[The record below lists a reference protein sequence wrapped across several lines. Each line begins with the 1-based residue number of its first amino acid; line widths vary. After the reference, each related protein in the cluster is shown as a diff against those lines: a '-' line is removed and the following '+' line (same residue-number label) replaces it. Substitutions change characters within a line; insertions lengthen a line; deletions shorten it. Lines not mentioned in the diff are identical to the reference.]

1 MSSLVNNQSQFQEYS
16 FRYYPSKEAIK
27 QAHDD
32 AIDQINRIWRSVIIG
47 TYSSY
52 IDVPKYLRA
61 DGKRLP
67 DGVTTYE
74 YPDKLNEALEK
85 FDNLTSQIDMGGS
98 FKKSRLKIT
107 ADPRGVFSFG
117 IAAKGLFK
125 PQEYFSQEL
134 ADEFPNEFDG
144 LTSGIVPFKFVEER
158 VSKIDSSAKE
168 FWYKSKSGKYYECQ
182 KQQEGTRDVDLGLK
196 KNKVFRTT
204 TKKSYVMF
212 EKKGGKAK
220 LVDLYLP
227 INMGFEFYNFLPLL
241 LVAKYL
247 KINGIATRVSALRI
261 FDANGLSNT
270 TCPLRSK
277 MFGWS
282 YPIKDY
288 GDDFDY
294 NDLALNGVDS
304 RWWYN
309 IYTYVKAISDLEII
323 KNNNSAPIDTLL
335 DAGGSY
341 PDTVRDMSDFF
352 SRYRNWYLEEIDK
365 GNIEPLRV
373 DKKLLICGG
382 LNTSSSDSDVLEEF
396 YRILDTIDIQFNNMD
411 AVCKRVYE
419 RNVTKKLEERYEE
432 LKALGRSQTD
442 IDDELRILKVTLVD
456 EYKVYIT
463 MLLTSTYSY
472 PLMGQYAE
480 PTESADKLDQEFEDK
495 LQKLNTFLKNV

>member
-32 AIDQINRIWRSVIIG
+32 AIKEIDRIWTPVTNK

-52 IDVPKYLRA
+52 KRIDSYRKRENRA
-61 DGKRLP
+61 LP
-67 DGVTTYE
+67 DGETTYE
-74 YPDKLNEALEK
+74 DPDTLNKALEK

-144 LTSGIVPFKFVEER
+144 LTSGVVPFKLVEER
-158 VSKIDSSAKE
+158 VSKIDSSVKE

-227 INMGFEFYNFLPLL
+227 INQGFKFYNFLPLL

-247 KINGIATRVSALRI
+247 KINGIATRISAIRI
-261 FDANGLSNT
+261 FDANTYDNEYCSLNT
-270 TCPLRSK
+270 K

-304 RWWYN
+304 RWWFN
-309 IYTYVKAISDLEII
+309 IFTYVKAISDLEII
-323 KNNNSAPIDTLL
+323 KNNNNISITGLLSA
-335 DAGGSY
+335 AGGY

-382 LNTSSSDSDVLEEF
+382 LNYSSSDSSVLEEF

-432 LKALGRSQTD
+432 LKALGKSQTD
-442 IDDELRILKVTLVD
+442 IDNELRIRKATLVD